1 MEIKSIVGTRLGA
14 LTFNRST
21 STNPF
26 EKTNF
31 KGRTFKGSVL
41 PFADVFQAIKPVQQ
55 PKPNKL
61 AMVAGAVIS
70 AVVDF
75 KTRLTQPIA
84 MFAQRVRTNIARGVE
99 SMKNARNSIVEYG
112 RNVHEKMHEKVAHVF
127 ERFDKAGEPTADGA
141 IILNMKHINEK
152 ASLKDLKATWVA
164 ENAKIVSEEGKAV
177 A

>member
-1 MEIKSIVGTRLGA
+1 MEIKSVVGTRLGA

-41 PFADVFQAIKPVQQ
+41 PFADVFQAIKPIQQ

-61 AMVAGAVIS
+61 AMVTGAVIS

-84 MFAQRVRTNIARGVE
+84 MFAHRVRENIARGVD
-99 SMKNARNSIVEYG
+99 SMRNARNSIIEKG
-112 RNVHEKMHEKVAHVF
+112 REMGRTVHERVAQVFEHHEKI
-127 ERFDKAGEPTADGA
+127 GEPSPDGA
-141 IILNMKHINEK
+141 VILNMKHINEK
-152 ASLKDLKATWVA
+152 APVKDLRATWVA
-164 ENAKIVSEEGKAV
+164 ENAKLAKEEGKV
-177 A
+177 AA